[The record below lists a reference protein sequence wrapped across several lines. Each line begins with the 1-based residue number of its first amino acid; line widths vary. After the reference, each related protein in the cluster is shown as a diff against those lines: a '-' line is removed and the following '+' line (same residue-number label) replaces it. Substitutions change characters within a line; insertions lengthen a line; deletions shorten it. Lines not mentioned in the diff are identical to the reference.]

1 MQVPIGISVT
11 IKLCCIDYGFECDF
25 TSEGDIEQVIEE
37 FGKHTNEEHGI
48 EYTKE
53 VLMQVILRK
62 TR

>member
-1 MQVPIGISVT
+1 MT
-11 IKLCCIDYGFECDF
+11 IRLCCNDYGFECEF
-25 TSEGDIEQVIEE
+25 VSEGQIEQVIEE
-37 FGKHTNEEHGI
+37 FGKHTDEEHGI

>member
-1 MQVPIGISVT
+1 MT
-11 IKLCCIDYGFECDF
+11 IKLCCRDYGFECEFVAYGEVD
-25 TSEGDIEQVIEE
+25 SVISQ
-37 FGKHTNEEHGI
+37 FGKHTDEEHGI

>member
-1 MQVPIGISVT
+1 MT
-11 IKLCCIDYGFECDF
+11 IKLCCVDYGFECEF
-25 TSEGDIEQVIEE
+25 ISEGEADSVISQ
-37 FGKHTNEEHGI
+37 FGKHTYEEHGI